1 MKKKYIVS
9 LLLISFCFVTI
20 NCFAQGDG
28 PRSHLFSPTGVWVVN
43 PKYLHLDQ
51 NLLPNGN
58 ILIKNADIIVDIFP
72 TTFVHTFS
80 IGEKFAKVYAM
91 VNPGSVK
98 ASAFIEPIA
107 SGEELSASGFSDGF
121 IALEYGLIGSP
132 ALNALEFSQ
141 HKPEFSLNGYFRYWY
156 SGSYDSSKLL
166 NLGTNRS
173 TFELG
178 TTMAIPFHKE
188 VTQNATW
195 LEIMPTVQFFT
206 DNNDPARSSTANKIE
221 QKPLLILENHLTH
234 NLSKKFWVGA
244 DLRYQLGGET
254 KADGVSD
261 DNSINVLGG
270 GINLGYQINAPL
282 SAYVGYGTV
291 LIGDNDIKSNML
303 RFSLV
308 FAYINLKKLKQ
319 PKK

>member
-1 MKKKYIVS
+1 MKKKYIIFS
-9 LLLISFCFVTI
+9 LLVSFYFVSI

-28 PRSHLFSPTGVWVVN
+28 PRAHLFSPTGVWVVN

-51 NLLPNGN
+51 NLLPAGN
-58 ILIKNADIIVDIFP
+58 ILIKNADITVDIFP

-80 IGEKFAKVYAM
+80 IGGKFAKVYAM

-98 ASAFIEPIA
+98 ASAFVAPLT
-107 SGEELSASGFSDGF
+107 SGQELSASGFSDGF
-121 IALEYGLIGSP
+121 VALEYGFIGSP

-156 SGSYDSSKLL
+156 SGTYNSDKLL

-173 TFELG
+173 AFELG
-178 TTMAIPFHKE
+178 TTMAIPFHKDL
-188 VTQNATW
+188 TQNATW
-195 LEIMPTVQFFT
+195 LEIIPTIQFYT
-206 DNNDPARSSTANKIE
+206 DNNDPTRSSSANKIE
-221 QKPLLILENHLTH
+221 QKPLFLLENHLTH
-234 NLSKKFWVGA
+234 NLNKKLWIGA

-261 DNSINVLGG
+261 DNNINVLGG
-270 GINLGYQINAPL
+270 GISMGYQINAPL

-291 LIGDNDIKSNML
+291 LLGDNDIKSNML

-308 FAYINLKKLKQ
+308 FAYINLKKIKQ
-319 PKK
+319 PED